1 MNAVLSR
8 YMVETRWPPA
18 RERRMVDG
26 LRLLQRIARQGD
38 RPVTYKV
45 FAEGLQKGLAPV
57 ATGSILEDIGRFCN
71 AVDWPNVTCFV
82 ISGTTG
88 ECSDGFTKIS
98 SEDPAKARDAAWF
111 RYAVYKTGPL
121 IDGD

>member
-8 YMVETRWPPA
+8 YLAEAQWPPA

-26 LRLLQRIARQGD
+26 LRLLQGIARKGD
-38 RPVTYKV
+38 RPVNFKV
-45 FAEGLQKGLAPV
+45 FAEGLQKGLAPL
-57 ATGSILEDIGRFCN
+57 AAGAILGDIGQFCN

-82 ISGTTG
+82 VSSTTG

-98 SEDPAKARDAAWF
+98 TEDPAKARDAAWF
-111 RYAVYKTGPL
+111 QYAV
-121 IDGD
+121 